1 MAKTKTNS
9 WAVLLVAAGQSKRL
23 KSPVPKPFLYLD
35 TKRTL
40 LDLCLA
46 AFKRVPGLAHVVVV
60 TRPDYFVKAGKALT
74 EAGLSGTVTAGGK
87 EREDSV
93 LKGLQVVPP
102 GVKMVLVHDA
112 ARPFIAMEV
121 IKRVLTET
129 AKSGAA
135 IPVVPV
141 KDTLKVVAGNKVVKT
156 LNRSSLRA
164 VQTPQGF
171 RVEVLKKAFSKLGKR
186 ASLMTDDA
194 AVAEAAG
201 FTVKVV
207 DGDAVNFKVTTPD
220 DLKQAKELLA
230 QKKR

>member
-35 TKRTL
+35 LKRTL
-40 LDLCLA
+40 LDLCLV
-46 AFKRVPGLAHVVVV
+46 AFKRVPGLTHVVIV
-60 TRPDYFVKAGKALT
+60 TRPDYFAKAGKALT

-93 LKGLQVVPP
+93 RNGLQVVPP

-112 ARPFIAMEV
+112 ARPFISTEV
-121 IKRVLTET
+121 IKRVLSET
-129 AKSGAA
+129 AKSGAV

-141 KDTLKVVAGNKVVKT
+141 KDTLKVVTGNKVIKT
-156 LNRSSLRA
+156 LDRSTLRA

-171 RVEVLKKAFSKLGKR
+171 KVEVLKKAFSKLGKK

-201 FTVKVV
+201 FKVKVV
-207 DGDAVNFKVTTPD
+207 EGDTLNFKITTPD

-230 QKKR
+230 KKKR

>member
-1 MAKTKTNS
+1 M
-9 WAVLLVAAGQSKRL
+9 
-23 KSPVPKPFLYLD
+23 
-35 TKRTL
+35 
-40 LDLCLA
+40 
-46 AFKRVPGLAHVVVV
+46 
-60 TRPDYFVKAGKALT
+60 
-74 EAGLSGTVTAGGK
+74 SGTVTAGGK

-93 LKGLQVVPP
+93 LNGLRVVPP

-112 ARPFIAMEV
+112 ARPFISMEV
-121 IKRVLTET
+121 IKRVLAET

-141 KDTLKVVAGNKVVKT
+141 KDTLKVVAGNKVVRT
-156 LNRSSLRA
+156 LNRSTLRA

-171 RVEVLKKAFSKLGKR
+171 RVEVLKKAFSKLGKK
-186 ASLMTDDA
+186 ASLMTVDA

-207 DGDAVNFKVTTPD
+207 EGDAVNFKITTPD

-230 QKKR
+230 KKKR